1 MPEDK
6 DQQQIKDPA
15 TTSGW
20 GRDEQGR
27 DKQDFSDIA
36 NPEQLKPEFRQG
48 RQEPKKRD
56 PE

>member
-1 MPEDK
+1 MPDNKEQK
-6 DQQQIKDPA
+6 RPKDPA

-36 NPEQLKPEFRQG
+36 NREQLNPEFRKERG
-48 RQEPKKRD
+48 EK
-56 PE
+56 PEAK